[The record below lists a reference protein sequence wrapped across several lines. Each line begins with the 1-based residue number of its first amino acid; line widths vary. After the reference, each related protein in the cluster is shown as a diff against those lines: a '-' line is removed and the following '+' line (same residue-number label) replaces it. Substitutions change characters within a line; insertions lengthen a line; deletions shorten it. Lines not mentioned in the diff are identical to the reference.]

1 MTSLQTNRISLGDSI
16 YICDKYKGLFKEEEC
31 YNNAFK
37 ALGYLN
43 IEDKKSGYVGCIGY
57 VLSTDGIN
65 KVAVR
70 HAWLKNKYNAIID
83 VTMPLYDY
91 GIQSMLSFEYTELCT
106 FTLKEWLGKIE
117 RNRNI
122 PCILNIRGEK
132 KVIETLI
139 IEGFQV
145 LGN

>member
-16 YICDKYKGLFKEEEC
+16 YICEKYKGLFNESEC

-37 ALGYLN
+37 ALGHLVL
-43 IEDKKSGYVGCIGY
+43 EDKKSNYVGCIGY

-70 HAWLKNKYNAIID
+70 HAWVKNKYNAIID

-91 GIQSMLSFEYTELCT
+91 GIQSILTFEYLEVCT
-106 FTLKEWLGKIE
+106 LTLRDWLEKIE
-117 RNRNI
+117 KNNNI

-132 KVIETLI
+132 KI
-139 IEGFQV
+139 IEILVKENFQI
-145 LGN
+145 LGS